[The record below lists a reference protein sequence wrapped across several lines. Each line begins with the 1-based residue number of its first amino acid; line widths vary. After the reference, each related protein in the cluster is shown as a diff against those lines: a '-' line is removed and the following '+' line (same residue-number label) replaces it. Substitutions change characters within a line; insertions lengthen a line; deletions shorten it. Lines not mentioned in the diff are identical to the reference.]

1 MSGLICA
8 GDVYLDLFA
17 SGVLTGAVGPIN
29 ATKFAISPG
38 KATSIDRTS
47 YLRDSFGS
55 ALDSV
60 VIPGVSTLSI
70 ETDDAAAELLQYA
83 LLGTLTSISDA
94 PGSVLVGA
102 PELVTAHSGKWSKL
116 AHRNVASVVVKDSAA
131 TTAVN
136 GTDYVLDTVAGLV
149 KPIAGSSVI
158 TDGEVMSISY
168 TYGALT
174 ARQIIAATQT
184 EVRAKVRLDG
194 KNLANQKKVEVVCYQ
209 AVLVP
214 SGELDM
220 MGSKF
225 ITFGLSGTLIS
236 DATAGGPVMYREID

>member
-8 GDVYLDLFA
+8 GDVFLDLFS
-17 SGVLTGAVGPIN
+17 SGVLTGGVGPIN

-83 LLGTLTSISDA
+83 LLGTLTNISDA
-94 PGSVLVGA
+94 AGTVSAGS
-102 PELVTAHSGKWSKL
+102 PELVVAHSNKWSKL
-116 AHRNVASVVVKDSAA
+116 VHRNVSSVVVKDSSS

-136 GTDYVLDTVAGLV
+136 GTDYVLDTVAGMI
-149 KPIAGSSVI
+149 KPLSTSSVI
-158 TDGEVMSISY
+158 TDGETMSISY
-168 TYGALT
+168 SYGLMT
-174 ARQIIAATQT
+174 ARQIIASTQT
-184 EVRAKVRLDG
+184 EVRARVRLDG
-194 KNLANQKKVEVVCYQ
+194 KNLANQKKVEIVCYQ

-214 SGELDM
+214 SGELDV

-225 ITFGLSGTLIS
+225 ISFGLSGTLIS
-236 DATAGGPVMYREID
+236 DAAAGGPVMYREID

>member
-83 LLGTLTSISDA
+83 LLGT
-94 PGSVLVGA
+94 PV
-102 PELVTAHSGKWSKL
+102 
-116 AHRNVASVVVKDSAA
+116 
-131 TTAVN
+131 
-136 GTDYVLDTVAGLV
+136 
-149 KPIAGSSVI
+149 
-158 TDGEVMSISY
+158 SY
-168 TYGALT
+168 THLDVYK
-174 ARQIIAATQT
+174 RQLAASTPPMTTRRQVWCCLLYT
-184 EVRAKVRLDG
+184 SRCV
-194 KNLANQKKVEVVCYQ
+194 
-209 AVLVP
+209 
-214 SGELDM
+214 
-220 MGSKF
+220 
-225 ITFGLSGTLIS
+225 
-236 DATAGGPVMYREID
+236 